1 MPWRLRSRLLPPA
14 PAPAPTPPADPEP
27 EPEPSGSGI
36 TVRITASEAEID
48 VLPYGIETQG
58 LWTLV
63 GRARNVS
70 GQAYDS
76 VSIRAR
82 MLDASGMLIGTEL
95 DYPSDVAPGMPYEF
109 TLRLLEEDRI
119 RTIEIHEISAYS
131 WSR

>member
-1 MPWRLRSRLLPPA
+1 MPWRLRSRLVPPA
-14 PAPAPTPPADPEP
+14 PAPAPTPPANR

-36 TVRITASEAEID
+36 TVRISASEAAID
-48 VLPYGIETQG
+48 VLSYGIETQG

-82 MLDASGMLIGTEL
+82 MLDASGMLIRTDL

-109 TLRLLEEDRI
+109 TLRLLEEDRT